1 LFDGIDPRVNLL
13 PEVKELSY
21 LRSSFAEKLRH
32 GCYYAAL
39 LLLWDAVKAP
49 FVTVKP
55 DQNWRKI
62 LRRVANPLPAC
73 YDLALSFFLPFDFLH
88 EKVTAKVKMGWI
100 HTDYSV
106 EASDMAFLAEQY
118 GKVDVIAA
126 VSEACR
132 TTFVRQLPQFADR
145 VTVIENILPEA
156 LIRRQ
161 AEAFDVTDEM
171 PKKGIRLLSVGR
183 YCTAKNFDNLPAI
196 CANLVKDGLDVYWY
210 VIGFGPDERLIRQ
223 RIAEA
228 GMEERVILLGKK
240 ENPYPYMAACDLY
253 LQPSRYEGKCV
264 SVREAQLLGKPVV
277 ITRYP
282 TAASQLTDGV
292 DGVVVPLDNEGC
304 AAGIAALLRDPERM
318 AALSRACG
326 EREYAGKGE
335 VEKLYDLLG

>member
-1 LFDGIDPRVNLL
+1 
-13 PEVKELSY
+13 
-21 LRSSFAEKLRH
+21 
-32 GCYYAAL
+32 
-39 LLLWDAVKAP
+39 
-49 FVTVKP
+49 
-55 DQNWRKI
+55 
-62 LRRVANPLPAC
+62 
-73 YDLALSFFLPFDFLH
+73 
-88 EKVTAKVKMGWI
+88 
-100 HTDYSV
+100 
-106 EASDMAFLAEQY
+106 MAFLAEQY

-132 TTFVRQLPQFADR
+132 TTFIRQLPQFADR

-161 AEAFDVTDEM
+161 AEAFAVADEM
-171 PKKGIRLLSVGR
+171 PNKGIRLLSVGR
-183 YCTAKNFDNLPAI
+183 YCTAKNFDNLPDI
-196 CANLVKDGLDVYWY
+196 CARLVKDGLDVYWY
-210 VIGFGPDERLIRQ
+210 VIGFGPDEGLIRQ

-228 GMEERVILLGKK
+228 GMEDRVILLGKK

-282 TAASQLTDGV
+282 TSASQLTDGV
-292 DGVVVPLDNEGC
+292 DGVIVPLDNEGC
-304 AAGIAALLRDPERM
+304 AAGIASLLRDPDRM